1 MPAIY
6 NLQCYQNKNRDLLG
20 KDCNATQEFEL
31 VNCTDQVE
39 CAALECDVC
48 LKFRIDYHDTGVI
61 KSCGHNGEKMINIT
75 GGSCKLLSNKENWEF
90 KKEIVK
96 GWKQLGMNVE
106 SNTEVFDNQS
116 SQEVPQSIMEEP
128 HCWDEFATSKEHHIL
143 EACECV
149 GNGTGCNGA
158 PKPSMPTSFNKIFA
172 VSMIVIIQSM

>member
-1 MPAIY
+1 M
-6 NLQCYQNKNRDLLG
+6 
-20 KDCNATQEFEL
+20 
-31 VNCTDQVE
+31 VNCTEQKE
-39 CAALECDVC
+39 CEVLECDVC

-75 GGSCKLLSNKENWEF
+75 GGSCRLLSNKENWEI

-96 GWKQLGMNVE
+96 GLKRLGMNVE

-116 SQEVPQSIMEEP
+116 SQGVPQSIMEEP

-149 GNGTGCNGA
+149 GNGTGCNGS
-158 PKPSMPTSFNKIFA
+158 PKPSMSASFHKIFT
-172 VSMIVIIQSM
+172 VVIIVSIHVTDV